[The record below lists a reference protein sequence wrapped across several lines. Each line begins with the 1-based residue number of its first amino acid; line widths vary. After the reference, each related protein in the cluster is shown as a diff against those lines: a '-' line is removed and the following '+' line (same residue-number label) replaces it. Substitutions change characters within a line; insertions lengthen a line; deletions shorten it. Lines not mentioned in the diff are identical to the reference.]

1 MILIR
6 FFQNMLEYHKIK
18 KDREIYPFSGND
30 LELGTKLSLFMI
42 RHVSFSCAY
51 QHIKHI
57 LIFTK

>member
-6 FFQNMLEYHKIK
+6 FFQNMLEYHKKRIEK
-18 KDREIYPFSGND
+18 SILFFGND
-30 LELGTKLSLFMI
+30 IELGTKLSLFMI
-42 RHVSFSCAY
+42 RHVSFSCVY

>member
-18 KDREIYPFSGND
+18 KDREIYPFFGND
-30 LELGTKLSLFMI
+30 IELGTKLSLFMI

>member
-6 FFQNMLEYHKIK
+6 FFQNMLEYHKKK
-18 KDREIYPFSGND
+18 KDREVYPFFGND
-30 LELGTKLSLFMI
+30 IELGTKLSLFMI

>member
-6 FFQNMLEYHKIK
+6 FFQNMLEYHKK
-18 KDREIYPFSGND
+18 KRIEKSILFFGND
-30 LELGTKLSLFMI
+30 IKLGTKLSLFMI

>member
-1 MILIR
+1 
-6 FFQNMLEYHKIK
+6 MLEYHENKK
-18 KDREIYPFSGND
+18 KDREVYPFFGND
-30 LELGTKLSLFMI
+30 IELGTKLSLFMI